1 MFLANSQ
8 NNFSYTLKVNRYM
21 RKKLKLDIAI
31 NFVRYW
37 FFFVVV
43 VVVVSTY
50 KECKTFY
57 FSVFVG
63 ILFAIAFKR
72 RKLDYG

>member
-1 MFLANSQ
+1 
-8 NNFSYTLKVNRYM
+8 M
-21 RKKLKLDIAI
+21 RKNIKLKIAI
-31 NFVRYW
+31 NIMFATV
-37 FFFVVV
+37 FFVVGG
-43 VVVVSTY
+43 VVSTY